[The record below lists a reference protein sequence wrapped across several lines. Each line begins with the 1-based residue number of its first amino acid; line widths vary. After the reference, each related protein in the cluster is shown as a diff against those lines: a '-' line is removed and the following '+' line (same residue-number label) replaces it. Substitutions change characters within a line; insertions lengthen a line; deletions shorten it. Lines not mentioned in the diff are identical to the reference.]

1 MKSKIST
8 KSPALSPFKNR
19 CYALLMK
26 IPRGQ
31 VTTYKA
37 LAEALHCR
45 SYQAVGQALS
55 ANPNLIEVP
64 CHRVVKSNGELGGY
78 ALGQEKKAA
87 LLKQEGVE
95 VKNGHIVNLDEICFV
110 FADN

>member
-1 MKSKIST
+1 MKSKTATNPPSISLFQ
-8 KSPALSPFKNR
+8 KH

-26 IPRGQ
+26 IPCGQ

-78 ALGQEKKAA
+78 ALGQERKEA

-95 VKNGHIVNLDEICFV
+95 VTDGRIVNLDEICFV
-110 FADN
+110 FTDN